1 MKKEIYTNDIKN
13 EIKELE
19 TEYKELIKDYK
30 EYGNNCYATE
40 DFNRRTEIIRRL
52 KILKI
57 L

>member
-1 MKKEIYTNDIKN
+1 MEKEIYTNDIKN

>member
-1 MKKEIYTNDIKN
+1 MKKEIYIDDIIK

-19 TEYKELIKDYK
+19 KEYKVLIEDYK

-40 DFNRRTEIIRRL
+40 DFDRRIEIIRRL
-52 KILKI
+52 KILKT